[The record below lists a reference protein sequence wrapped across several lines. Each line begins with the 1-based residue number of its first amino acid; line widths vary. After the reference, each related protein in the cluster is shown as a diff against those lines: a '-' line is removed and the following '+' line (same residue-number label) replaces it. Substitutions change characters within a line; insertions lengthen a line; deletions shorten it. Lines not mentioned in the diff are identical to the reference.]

1 MDYNAKMQSFRLAFI
16 FPSGK
21 QSQMNYRSRLALS
34 NFCFRHQPIYSIVLI
49 PEIESQLPETLKNY
63 HFSLHSISHQS
74 INPMLF
80 KNANPVKEV
89 NPNSTKA
96 SQKADEKENHKI
108 FSATKRLLSKKQ
120 LATHA

>member
-1 MDYNAKMQSFRLAFI
+1 
-16 FPSGK
+16 
-21 QSQMNYRSRLALS
+21 
-34 NFCFRHQPIYSIVLI
+34 
-49 PEIESQLPETLKNY
+49 
-63 HFSLHSISHQS
+63 
-74 INPMLF
+74 MLF
-80 KNANPVKEV
+80 KNANHVKEI